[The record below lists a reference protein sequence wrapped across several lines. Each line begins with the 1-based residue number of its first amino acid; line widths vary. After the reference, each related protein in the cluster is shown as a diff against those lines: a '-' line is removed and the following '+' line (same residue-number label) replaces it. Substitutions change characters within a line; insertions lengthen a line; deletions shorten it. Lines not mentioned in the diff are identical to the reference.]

1 MNEISEKIELFLKK
15 YSLNK
20 SNLIYLCAFS
30 GGFDSMCLLDSLK
43 KLTSNIVIAIHL
55 NHGWRGEESDREEK
69 NCQNFCEKIGV
80 EFYSERLD
88 ENIPHTETAAR
99 EARYEFFE
107 NCAKKFNS
115 RIVFTAHN
123 KNDNAETLIYRIC
136 KGTGISGLQGIA
148 AHRGI
153 YYRPLL
159 DVSRAEI
166 EKYCQNHHL
175 NPNFD
180 SSNNDTKYKRN
191 FIRTKVMPALCE
203 VNPHIIDTVNTLST
217 VAKEETE
224 IVEEYLKLILDKIT
238 HDGKI
243 KTTKF
248 LAQTDAVQKRIIYK
262 IFIDNN
268 LDYTRE
274 KILKIQEFIK
284 ENSILKSGKTCSL
297 TTDLWIFTSDKFIA
311 VINSNKTAPLS
322 LNILKAGRYETEQY
336 IFELDEFTKDV
347 KKFPEDTDNT
357 AYVDLSKIEINFEL
371 RTREDGDYI
380 QPFGMQGSQ
389 KLKKYLNE
397 KKIPNHEKDNLL
409 FLAQDKEILWAINL
423 GISEKIK
430 VTDKP
435 THRIKFYKKEGA

>member
-1 MNEISEKIELFLKK
+1 MNEIHQKIELFLKK
-15 YSLNK
+15 FNLNK
-20 SNLIYLCAFS
+20 PELVYSVAFS
-30 GGFDSMCLLDSLK
+30 GGFDSMCLLYALK
-43 KLTSNIVIAIHL
+43 KLTPNRIVALHL
-55 NHGWRGEESDREEK
+55 NHGWRGEESDNEEK
-69 NCQNFCEKIGV
+69 NCKDFCKKIGV
-80 EFYSERLD
+80 EIYSERLC
-88 ENIPHTETAAR
+88 ENIPHTETSAR

-107 NCAKKFNS
+107 KCAKNFNS
-115 RIVFTAHN
+115 KIVFTAHN

-148 AHRGI
+148 EHRGI

-159 DVSRAEI
+159 EVSRAEI
-166 EKYCQNHHL
+166 EKYCQNYHL

-180 SSNNDTKYKRN
+180 SSNNNTKYKRN
-191 FIRTKVMPALCE
+191 FIRSKVLPALCE
-203 VNPHIIDTVNTLST
+203 INPNVTDTINTLSN
-217 VAKEETE
+217 VAEEETE
-224 IVEEYLKLILDKIT
+224 IVEEYLKLIMDKIT

-243 KTTKF
+243 KTQKF
-248 LAQTDAVQKRIIYK
+248 MKLSNAVQRRIIYK

-284 ENSILKSGKTCSL
+284 ENSLAKSGKTCSL
-297 TTDLWIFTSDKFIA
+297 TTDLWIFTSDKFIE
-311 VINSNKTAPLS
+311 VLNGTQSAPQAL
-322 LNILKAGRYETEQY
+322 LITKEGRYETENF
-336 IFELDEFTKDV
+336 IFELEKFTADV
-347 KKFPEDTDNT
+347 KKFPKDTENT
-357 AYVDLSKIEINFEL
+357 AYVNLKNIPVNFEL
-371 RTREDGDYI
+371 RTREDGDFI

-397 KKIPNHEKDNLL
+397 KKIPNHEKDSLL